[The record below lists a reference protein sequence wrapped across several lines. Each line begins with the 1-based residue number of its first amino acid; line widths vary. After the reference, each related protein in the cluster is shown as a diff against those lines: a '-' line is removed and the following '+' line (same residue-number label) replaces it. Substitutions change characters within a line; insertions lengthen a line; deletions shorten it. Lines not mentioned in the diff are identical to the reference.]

1 MRLTN
6 IFENLSN
13 EVKFLDAKV
22 FNIKYSY
29 VLGFKIVTFVFKE
42 FYKLIVIFTY

>member
-13 EVKFLDAKV
+13 EVKLLDAKV
-22 FNIKYSY
+22 FNIKYLY
-29 VLGFKIVTFVFKE
+29 VLGFKKVIVIFKE
-42 FYKLIVIFTY
+42 FYKLIVILIY